1 MEWSQTWHR
10 VRSFYVG
17 LFCRDVSEFVRL
29 IILFFSG
36 VLVNGAKV
44 RISYLNEM
52 TVFNIVK
59 SVSAPG
65 EPGGKAVNVHTYLW
79 LH

>member
-1 MEWSQTWHR
+1 ML
-10 VRSFYVG
+10 V
-17 LFCRDVSEFVRL
+17 CFVETFQNL
-29 IILFFSG
+29 YALLLLFFSG